1 MVAVAPPHGK
11 AAMSLDGRV
20 IRPEPAVPRN
30 PLEVGWKL
38 LRVGNEWLDVE
49 TKSQVV
55 RGSRSLVKGQARSA
69 GGGWRLIGGNASDV
83 GRARRGVGPGAP
95 DVPVAARGVR
105 GTRRCVAAVG
115 RDVAG
120 QRLPLLLL
128 AISCSDTRGCCNHR
142 SLATMSATGRK
153 ITVNVTSSA
162 QSGPKARVSIR
173 RFGPFAGEDVIPGP
187 GSGLQAT
194 GAAGREAE
202 VPEKARMLSRTSRE
216 PRAGFVVETPMRE
229 NGSPC
234 SGAEI
239 SCS

>member
-1 MVAVAPPHGK
+1 MVAVAPPYGK
-11 AAMSLDGRV
+11 SATSRDGRV
-20 IRPEPAVPRN
+20 PRPEPAVPRN
-30 PLEVGWKL
+30 PPEVGWKL

-69 GGGWRLIGGNASDV
+69 GGGWRLIGGNASGV

-95 DVPVAARGVR
+95 DVPVATRGVR

-142 SLATMSATGRK
+142 SVATMSATGRK
-153 ITVNVTSSA
+153 ITVSITSSA

-173 RFGPFAGEDVIPGP
+173 RFGPFAGEDVIPVP
-187 GSGLQAT
+187 GSGLQAA

-202 VPEKARMLSRTSRE
+202 VPEKARMLRRTSHE
-216 PRAGFVVETPMRE
+216 ARAGLVVETPAPD
-229 NGSPC
+229 NGSPG
-234 SGAEI
+234 SSVEI
-239 SCS
+239 S